1 MKAEST
7 VRPQRLF
14 EIERSGERARVIFFD
29 NVEEFY
35 VRDEDDTE
43 SLRYK
48 YDTFNIEVLDR
59 SNLEESVLANL
70 EEWKNAAIE
79 KENEVP
85 KETDKEKIAR
95 LEKENRQLGVDLSER
110 EINEIVFGIQ
120 LSDLEIQLLELKGG
134 N

>member
-43 SLRYK
+43 SLRYR

-59 SNLEESVLANL
+59 SNLEESVLTNL

-95 LEKENRQLGVDLSER
+95 LEKENKQLVVDLSER

>member
-14 EIERSGERARVIFFD
+14 EIERNGERARVIFFD

-43 SLRYK
+43 SLRYR

-79 KENEVP
+79 KENEAP

-95 LEKENRQLGVDLSER
+95 LEKENKQLGVDLSER
-110 EINEIVFGIQ
+110 EINEIVLGMQ

>member
-35 VRDEDDTE
+35 VRNEDDTE
-43 SLRYK
+43 SLRYR

-59 SNLEESVLANL
+59 SNLEESVLTNL

-95 LEKENRQLGVDLSER
+95 LEKENKQLGVDLSER
-110 EINEIVFGIQ
+110 EINEIVLGIQ

>member
-35 VRDEDDTE
+35 VRNEDDTE
-43 SLRYK
+43 SLRFR

-59 SNLEESVLANL
+59 SNLEESVLNNI

-120 LSDLEIQLLELKGG
+120 LSDLEIQLLELRGG

>member
-43 SLRYK
+43 SLRYR

>member
-35 VRDEDDTE
+35 VRNEDDTE
-43 SLRYK
+43 SLRFR

-59 SNLEESVLANL
+59 SNLEESVLNNI

-79 KENEVP
+79 KENDVP
-85 KETDKEKIAR
+85 KDTDKEKIAR
-95 LEKENRQLGVDLSER
+95 LEKKNRQLGVDLSER

-120 LSDLEIQLLELKGG
+120 LSDLEIQLLELRGG

>member
-43 SLRYK
+43 SPRYR

>member
-1 MKAEST
+1 MRAEST

>member
-43 SLRYK
+43 SLRYR

-85 KETDKEKIAR
+85 EETDKEKIAR

-110 EINEIVFGIQ
+110 EINEIVFGVQ

>member
-7 VRPQRLF
+7 VRPQHLF

-35 VRDEDDTE
+35 VRNEDTE
-43 SLRYK
+43 SLRYR

-95 LEKENRQLGVDLSER
+95 LEKENKQLGVDLSER

>member
-35 VRDEDDTE
+35 VRNEDDTE
-43 SLRYK
+43 SLRFR

>member
-35 VRDEDDTE
+35 VRNEDTE
-43 SLRYK
+43 SLRYR

>member
-35 VRDEDDTE
+35 VRNEDDTE
-43 SLRYK
+43 SLMYR

-59 SNLEESVLANL
+59 SNLEESVLTNL

-95 LEKENRQLGVDLSER
+95 LEKENRQVGVDLSER

-120 LSDLEIQLLELKGG
+120 LSDLEIQLLELRGG

>member
-7 VRPQRLF
+7 VRPQGLF

>member
-14 EIERSGERARVIFFD
+14 EIERNGERARVIFFD

-43 SLRYK
+43 SLRYR

-70 EEWKNAAIE
+70 EEWKNTAIE
-79 KENEVP
+79 KENEAP

-95 LEKENRQLGVDLSER
+95 LEKENKQLGVDLSER
-110 EINEIVFGIQ
+110 EINEIVFGMQ

>member
-7 VRPQRLF
+7 VRPQRLL
-14 EIERSGERARVIFFD
+14 EIASSGERGRVIFFD
-29 NVEEFY
+29 NVEEYY
-35 VRDEDDTE
+35 VRNEDDTE
-43 SLRYK
+43 SLRFR

-59 SNLEESVLANL
+59 SNLEESVLNNI

-79 KENEVP
+79 KENDVP
-85 KETDKEKIAR
+85 KDTDKEKIAR
-95 LEKENRQLGVDLSER
+95 LEKKNRQLGVDLSER

-120 LSDLEIQLLELKGG
+120 LSDLEIQLLELRGG

>member
-35 VRDEDDTE
+35 VRNEDDTE
-43 SLRYK
+43 SLRYR

>member
-43 SLRYK
+43 SLRYR

-59 SNLEESVLANL
+59 SNLEESVLTNL

-95 LEKENRQLGVDLSER
+95 LEKENKQLGVDLSER

>member
-43 SLRYK
+43 SLRYR
-48 YDTFNIEVLDR
+48 YDTFNIEVLDK

>member
-35 VRDEDDTE
+35 VRNEDDTE
-43 SLRYK
+43 SLRYR
-48 YDTFNIEVLDR
+48 YDAFNIEVLDR

>member
-35 VRDEDDTE
+35 VRNEDDTE
-43 SLRYK
+43 SLRYR

-59 SNLEESVLANL
+59 SNLEESVLTNL

-95 LEKENRQLGVDLSER
+95 LEKENKQLGVDLSER

>member
-35 VRDEDDTE
+35 VRNEDDTE
-43 SLRYK
+43 SLRYR

-59 SNLEESVLANL
+59 SNLEESVLTNL

-110 EINEIVFGIQ
+110 EINEIVLGIQ
-120 LSDLEIQLLELKGG
+120 LSDLEIQLLGLKGG

>member
-43 SLRYK
+43 SLSRPS
-48 YDTFNIEVLDR
+48 R
-59 SNLEESVLANL
+59 
-70 EEWKNAAIE
+70 
-79 KENEVP
+79 
-85 KETDKEKIAR
+85 R
-95 LEKENRQLGVDLSER
+95 GVD
-110 EINEIVFGIQ
+110 
-120 LSDLEIQLLELKGG
+120 
-134 N
+134 